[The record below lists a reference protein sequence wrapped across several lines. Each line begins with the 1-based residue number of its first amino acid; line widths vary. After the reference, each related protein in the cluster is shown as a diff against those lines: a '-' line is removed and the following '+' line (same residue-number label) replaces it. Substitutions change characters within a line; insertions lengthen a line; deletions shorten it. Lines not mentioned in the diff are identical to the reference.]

1 MECWILL
8 KTPSRDEGA
17 TKGLIRILLTFPI
30 GVYRTAREAEGAY
43 LSYLQAEEKIDFN
56 SYLTKLGLEESDHEA
71 ITTRVYDD
79 DEEWER
85 FENIFPHQ
93 LVVHELDELFDF
105 RNWDYWNYSDLYLLL
120 NALHERRFGDLWPR
134 TMGLERKKQ

>member
-1 MECWILL
+1 MLDTLEDAI
-8 KTPSRDEGA
+8 SRRRGD
-17 TKGLIRILLTFPI
+17 KRIDSDTSYFSYWCL
-30 GVYRTAREAEGAY
+30 RTAREAEGAY